1 MNYDKSKYKIYDWK
15 HPIVL
20 HWLINPGVA
29 VLELFHGIRVPK
41 VMLIE
46 RNSNKALIDR
56 TFIPCPHCN
65 TLHSSAKWYP
75 QNAEFTSWWGGMYCD
90 NCGKTIP
97 YLTNLTTYILLGIT
111 FPLWY
116 FFKDK
121 LKALWLKRQ
130 KATFVKALKNAQ
142 KHKWWLDGLQF
153 GLFMFIFMEI
163 LLLLFNGE
171 DITQKKLLSGIIIS
185 SIGGLVWG
193 GLPKKILF
201 ERWMKKQTKA
211 DR

>member
-75 QNAEFTSWWGGMYCD
+75 QNAEFTSWSGMYCD